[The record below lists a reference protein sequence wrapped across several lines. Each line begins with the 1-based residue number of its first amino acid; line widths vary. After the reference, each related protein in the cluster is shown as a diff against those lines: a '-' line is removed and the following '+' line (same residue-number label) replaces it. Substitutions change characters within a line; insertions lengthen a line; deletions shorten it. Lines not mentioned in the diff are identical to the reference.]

1 MAVWMLIGIPIGIVL
16 ILLLI
21 VMAAPGGSVLNSI
34 LFEFKEYQRAVVF
47 RFGKYNRIAQPG
59 WNFILPIIESFVKY
73 DMRTESIDI
82 PPQQVIT
89 QDRVK
94 VLIDAIMYLRV
105 VDPAKAELEVEEDYR
120 KAIEEHLKGRI
131 RNVVGNTE
139 LEDVYGNIDKINSQL
154 KHEIQK
160 LTGGWGIEIIEVELI
175 SVIPPEAVLEAM
187 EAQQI
192 AQRYKEAAAEEAE
205 TTKIRINAIEAAA
218 GKLSEPALNYLY
230 LQTLK
235 EVADG
240 RASKIIFPMEFTKM
254 AQKLSNGL
262 GGKDSGINKLV
273 EQIQK

>member
-1 MAVWMLIGIPIGIVL
+1 MAAWMLIGIPIGIVL
-16 ILLLI
+16 LLLLI
-21 VMAAPGGSVLNSI
+21 VMAAPGGSVLNNV
-34 LFEFKEYQRAVVF
+34 LFEFREYERAVVF
-47 RFGKYNRIAQPG
+47 RFGKYHRIAKPG

-89 QDRVK
+89 KDRIK

-105 VDPAKAELEVEEDYR
+105 SDPAKAELEVEEDYR

-131 RNVVGNTE
+131 RNVVGNNH

-154 KHEIQK
+154 KHEIQE
-160 LTGGWGIEIIEVELI
+160 LTDGWGIEIIEVELI

-240 RASKIIFPMEFTKM
+240 RSSKLIFPMEFTKM
-254 AQKLSNGL
+254 AQNLSSGL
-262 GGKDSGINKLV
+262 GGKESGLEKLV
-273 EQIQK
+273 EQIKK